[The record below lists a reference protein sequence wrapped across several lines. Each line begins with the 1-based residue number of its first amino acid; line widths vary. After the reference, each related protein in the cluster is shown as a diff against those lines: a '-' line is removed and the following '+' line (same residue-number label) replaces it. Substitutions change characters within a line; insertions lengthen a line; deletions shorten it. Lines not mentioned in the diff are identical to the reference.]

1 MATSLRHDSGGRRIW
16 RSVAWR
22 RLRWVLGLGL
32 ASLLTSAAASQT
44 AQAPSE
50 ALVKAALVYKLIR
63 FVEWPGN
70 ALGVSGVVD
79 VCVAD
84 NAAVLEALAGSWRPQ
99 MIADRTVAV
108 RPVKDGVVEGCDV
121 VFIGADSVHIDT
133 LLRSSL
139 GRPVLTIGETT
150 GFADRGGMVNL
161 VRDGRHLRLEV
172 NRDSL
177 SRSGLVLSSLV
188 LSLARTVF
196 R

>member
-1 MATSLRHDSGGRRIW
+1 MATRLSNCTGERRPWRPLRSW
-16 RSVAWR
+16 QV
-22 RLRWVLGLGL
+22 RWGLGLGL
-32 ASLLTSAAASQT
+32 TALLTAAAVSPT
-44 AQAPSE
+44 AQTPSE
-50 ALVKAALVYKLIR
+50 ALVKAALVLKLIR
-63 FVEWPGN
+63 FVEWPRN
-70 ALGVSGVVD
+70 ALGAPGVVD

-84 NAAVLEALAGSWRPQ
+84 NAAVLEALVGSGRPA
-99 MIADRTVAV
+99 IATDRTVVV
-108 RPVKDGVVEGCDV
+108 RAVKDSVLDGCDV
-121 VFIGADSVHIDT
+121 VFIGRDSVHIDT
-133 LLRSSL
+133 VLRQSL

>member
-1 MATSLRHDSGGRRIW
+1 MVTSSRGGTGATRLW
-16 RSVAWR
+16 RSMSWR
-22 RLRWVLGLGL
+22 RFRWVLGLGL
-32 ASLLTSAAASQT
+32 VSAWMFTAVSPA

-63 FVEWPGN
+63 FVEWPGS
-70 ALGVSGVVD
+70 ALGASGVVD
-79 VCVAD
+79 ICVAD
-84 NAAVLEALAGSWRPQ
+84 NAAVVRALAESGRAQ
-99 MIADRTVAV
+99 TTADRTVAV
-108 RPVKDGVVEGCDV
+108 RAARDGVVDGCDV
-121 VFIGADSVHIDT
+121 VFIGAESIHIDPI
-133 LLRSSL
+133 LRSAL
-139 GRPVLTIGETT
+139 GRPVLTIGETS